1 MGDPSTD
8 THLKVLTGIDL
19 TERSRNAFA
28 RSVELAR
35 APGTHLTLMHV
46 TSDALPSQVASVHE
60 GYAQEVLQDLV
71 SKARIQGASHVETI
85 SVRGRDYETLIA
97 EARKT
102 RADLIAI
109 GTHRPSSLLQDMLGT
124 TADRVLRF
132 GGLPV
137 LLVRTKPAGAYANI
151 LVAVDFSPA
160 SRRALASAICWFPSA
175 RITAVTA
182 YGTARRSLLGD
193 DAEVREA
200 AAETR
205 RLALKGFLDEAGAEL
220 GPDHARAMEAVVP
233 VVARGWAEDVILAR
247 AEETKPD
254 LIVVGTHARGGLQHT
269 VLGSVAQ
276 WVLTEA
282 PCDVLAVPPGQ

>member
-1 MGDPSTD
+1 MGNPSAD
-8 THLKVLTGIDL
+8 THLKVLAGIDL

-35 APGTHLTLMHV
+35 ALGAHLTLLHV

-60 GYAQEVLQDLV
+60 GYAQEVLQDLAA
-71 SKARIQGASHVETI
+71 KARVEGAPQVDTI
-85 SVRGRDYETLIA
+85 GVRGRDYETLIV
-97 EARKT
+97 EARK
-102 RADLIAI
+102 AHAGLIVI
-109 GTHRPSSLLQDMLGT
+109 GTHRPSSLVQDLLGT
-124 TADRVLRF
+124 TADRVLRL

-137 LLVRTKPAGAYANI
+137 LLVRSKPEGAYRSI

-160 SRRALASAICWFPSA
+160 SRRALECAVRWFPTA

-193 DAEVREA
+193 DAEARAA

-205 RLALKGFLDEAGAEL
+205 RLALKGFLDEVGETL
-220 GPDHARAMEAVVP
+220 GPQHAAALAGVVP
-233 VVARGWAEDVILAR
+233 MVERGWAEEVILAC
-247 AEETKPD
+247 AEATEPD
-254 LIVVGTHARGGLQHT
+254 LIVVGTHARGGLQHA

-282 PCDVLAVPPGQ
+282 PCDVLAVPPPQ